1 MFGKI
6 GLSLKE
12 ITKVKTPLQL
22 QIRSFVRNMVWIGG
36 VAFLLVVGFNYYHS
50 GNLVQSFLQGLTPA
64 MRILPEEIRVA
75 FSTFQALGAFRL
87 LRNNIIVKQPQFV
100 ETLGSATVICVDKTG
115 TLTQNKMS
123 IIYVFDA
130 LNKRSI
136 MVVENA

>member
-1 MFGKI
+1 
-6 GLSLKE
+6 
-12 ITKVKTPLQL
+12 
-22 QIRSFVRNMVWIGG
+22 MVWIGG

-50 GNLVQSFLQGLTPA
+50 GNLVQSFLQGLTST
-64 MRILPEEIRVA
+64 MRILPEEISVA

-100 ETLGSATVICVDKTG
+100 ETRGSATVICVDKTG